1 MVNYERKGG
10 ERLMNKAVAGNMLDR
25 IYEYVSCICANYD
38 AKGGTMSKNA
48 YTTNAS

>member
-1 MVNYERKGG
+1 MVNYEKNGG
-10 ERLMNKAVAGNMLDR
+10 EGLMNAAVVVSIMDR

-48 YTTNAS
+48 YAT